1 MINNIMMMIV
11 LIAAW
16 ADIQRW
22 EKGDK
27 VGESVIL
34 SGHFAAIGLL
44 ANSVHDAQ
52 PVHSGKYT
60 QNLLFIHLIILTF
73 PSCIC
78 LLNLPLILNEHIYIC
93 SLKYR
98 VKYVTL
104 SFRLWNHSIL

>member
-1 MINNIMMMIV
+1 MMIV
-11 LIAAW
+11 PIAAW

-52 PVHSGKYT
+52 PVHSG
-60 QNLLFIHLIILTF
+60 
-73 PSCIC
+73 
-78 LLNLPLILNEHIYIC
+78 
-93 SLKYR
+93 
-98 VKYVTL
+98 
-104 SFRLWNHSIL
+104 